1 MSGFIKS
8 FVYGNLTRDPE
19 QRVTTAGLTITKF
32 AVAVSRHYKGLD
44 GTQKEEVTFIDVDAF
59 GKPAEL
65 IAQHFTKGKPIL
77 FEGRLR
83 QDTWET
89 QTGERRSKHVMVL
102 ENFHFISPGRVEA
115 DSVHPSSIPVS
126 PEINTQAEASIKTPL
141 NIFKPPLP
149 NAIAQRNKPPLAPVD
164 LFDTD
169 EVPF

>member
-1 MSGFIKS
+1 MSGFIKT

-32 AVAVSRHYKGLD
+32 AVAVSRNYKGLD

-115 DSVHPSSIPVS
+115 DPVHPSHIPVS
-126 PEINTQAEASIKTPL
+126 PEVNSQPEAPKTPT
-141 NIFKPPLP
+141 NFIKPPLP
-149 NAIAQRNKPPLAPVD
+149 NAIVQRNKAPLVPVD

>member
-19 QRVTTAGLTITKF
+19 QRVTTTGLTITKF
-32 AVAVSRHYKGLD
+32 AVAVSRSHKAQD

-89 QTGERRSKHVMVL
+89 PTGERRSKHVMVL
-102 ENFHFISPGRVEA
+102 ENFHFISPGRVGAELESSNSSESNNQA
-115 DSVHPSSIPVS
+115 GIPIPTKIPS
-126 PEINTQAEASIKTPL
+126 NLFAS
-141 NIFKPPLP
+141 PLP
-149 NAIAQRNKPPLAPVD
+149 SAITQRNKPLVPVNPI
-164 LFDTD
+164 DTD
-169 EVPF
+169 DIPF